1 MNDEILLVQNESG
14 KFEKYE
20 PYAEI
25 VCNTEA
31 EFEKINEAMRQY
43 QGWIDINDRLP
54 DPEEYV
60 LVSFENFTLPD
71 IGRYEAESDGSG
83 AFYTGDEDASY
94 VSFGVFVAESIQERG
109 DRIMII
115 KSVKLENW
123 AKSQKRV
130 TIGRIRKE
138 FGVDEEMA
146 QNYYDYLKSAGIV
159 GRMGYVKY
167 AE

>member
-54 DPEEYV
+54 D
-60 LVSFENFTLPD
+60 

-83 AFYTGDEDASY
+83 AFYPGDEDASY
-94 VSFGVFVAESIQERG
+94 VSFGVFVNAWMPLPKVYRREETES
-109 DRIMII
+109 
-115 KSVKLENW
+115 
-123 AKSQKRV
+123 
-130 TIGRIRKE
+130 
-138 FGVDEEMA
+138 
-146 QNYYDYLKSAGIV
+146 
-159 GRMGYVKY
+159 
-167 AE
+167 

>member
-71 IGRYEAESDGSG
+71 IGSVKQRVMDPEHFIREMKMQAMYHLEYLLMHGCHCRK
-83 AFYTGDEDASY
+83 YTGERRQNHDYQICKIREL
-94 VSFGVFVAESIQERG
+94 GKEPEESNYW
-109 DRIMII
+109 
-115 KSVKLENW
+115 KN
-123 AKSQKRV
+123 QKRV
-130 TIGRIRKE
+130 RCG
-138 FGVDEEMA
+138 
-146 QNYYDYLKSAGIV
+146 
-159 GRMGYVKY
+159 
-167 AE
+167 